1 MAKYNGEALTTYTP
15 RGSWAEL
22 HRKLS
27 QIGTVHIENV
37 HLLSNLEPFRYSSPD
52 FIQKC
57 VQAMHNVYGANGLH
71 LYPQASY
78 WDWPYTADKT
88 SERLLQIDRD
98 AMWYKTWARYAWR
111 ANRPAI
117 EEQQFWKSYL
127 GKEYGLAR
135 TKHKEFWMPTTK
147 LEKLRP
153 SFYADTVSPMVI
165 VRR

>member
-37 HLLSNLEPFRYSSPD
+37 HLLSNSNHLDTVRLTLSRS
-52 FIQKC
+52 
-57 VQAMHNVYGANGLH
+57 VQAMHSVYGANGLH

-111 ANRPAI
+111 ANRPAT

-127 GKEYGLAR
+127 
-135 TKHKEFWMPTTK
+135 
-147 LEKLRP
+147 EKNM
-153 SFYADTVSPMVI
+153 D
-165 VRR
+165 